1 MRVISLR
8 NVINTVWNKKILLFL
23 SVIVFALL
31 GTALGY
37 KQTKQTIIN
46 RQAEADI
53 FQQDIIEYET
63 SIQTLETNLETIK
76 QQYSKQKEYC
86 ENSIYMKIN
95 SNAFYMGEVQYSVPD
110 SNNNSLRDTIAAYFG
125 SNEFRNKVVEKIGD
139 VNAGYFKE
147 VYFVNASGNMITI
160 DVAHY
165 EEDQAKKYLEAV
177 VECVDEAGYETVK
190 LNSSVSVRTDSAVL
204 NVQNTQNT
212 NLKTYATNVTDIQ
225 NSLSNKI
232 QEKDKFVQENAVYPM
247 DKKSKIVNII
257 KFTLVGVIL
266 GIVAMFAGVVLKILY
281 GSKLESEDYLEQNGI
296 VIIGDY
302 NNKDA
307 NNERVALD
315 IDLVLS
321 RENVKTVCVST
332 LTSATDGQKE
342 LSSLVAELKNY
353 GRETIIDNTGLEDV
367 GNLKKFVQAGNAVVV
382 VRYKD
387 TRYDRLEK
395 YIKMCERYDIK
406 LIGAIII

>member
-1 MRVISLR
+1 
-8 NVINTVWNKKILLFL
+8 
-23 SVIVFALL
+23 
-31 GTALGY
+31 
-37 KQTKQTIIN
+37 
-46 RQAEADI
+46 
-53 FQQDIIEYET
+53 
-63 SIQTLETNLETIK
+63 
-76 QQYSKQKEYC
+76 
-86 ENSIYMKIN
+86 
-95 SNAFYMGEVQYSVPD
+95 
-110 SNNNSLRDTIAAYFG
+110 
-125 SNEFRNKVVEKIGD
+125 
-139 VNAGYFKE
+139 
-147 VYFVNASGNMITI
+147 
-160 DVAHY
+160 
-165 EEDQAKKYLEAV
+165 
-177 VECVDEAGYETVK
+177 
-190 LNSSVSVRTDSAVL
+190 
-204 NVQNTQNT
+204 
-212 NLKTYATNVTDIQ
+212 
-225 NSLSNKI
+225 
-232 QEKDKFVQENAVYPM
+232 M
-247 DKKSKIVNII
+247 DKKSNIVNII

-281 GSKLESEDYLEQNGI
+281 GSKIEAEDYLEQNGI

-302 NNKDA
+302 NSKDA

-321 RENVKTVCVST
+321 RENVETVCVST

-367 GNLKKFVQAGNAVVV
+367 GNLKKFVQAGNAVGV